1 MPLESLKARI
11 LMFLDEATDAPEDGH
26 DLQERLREHLM
37 SLRGMGLPVP
47 QDLADLE
54 HALASELGQ
63 KSHGPKPPTHG

>member
-11 LMFLDEATDAPEDGH
+11 AMFLDEATDAPEDGH

-37 SLRGMGLPVP
+37 GLRGLGLPVP

-54 HALASELGQ
+54 AALAADLGR
-63 KSHGPKPPTHG
+63 KDHGPKPPTHG